1 LAGAGNP
8 LPRQGNFKDRKGTP
22 VKDSIPNTFRHS
34 IGEITDLAE
43 STFGSHPQW
52 PYFRRFLL
60 RKLNNLKRNVERNL
74 GIEGEQENG
83 DTERT
88 TED

>member
-1 LAGAGNP
+1 M
-8 LPRQGNFKDRKGTP
+8 
-22 VKDSIPNTFRHS
+22 KDSIPNTFRHS

-52 PYFRRFLL
+52 PFFRRFLL
-60 RKLNNLKRNVERNL
+60 RKLNNLKRNVEHEL

-88 TED
+88 TKD